1 MILIF
6 APSGQSSGKSEWA
19 PVGRGDV
26 ELPAPRSKQ
35 MEGLR
40 LIVGL
45 GNPGP
50 EHARTRHNAGFR
62 FVDAL
67 ADKAGGRF
75 GLDGKLFGETTKVD
89 FAGRDVWLLKPA
101 TFMNLS
107 GKSIA
112 AALRYWKIEP
122 EQSLL
127 VHDELDL
134 PPGVARLKFD
144 GGHGGQNGLR
154 DTIRLLGHGKFHRL
168 RIGIG
173 HPGHKD
179 KVTPWVLG
187 RPSVTDDALIGRAVD
202 DALDALPLAVQ
213 GNFLDAM
220 TRLHTPKT

>member
-1 MILIF
+1 LL
-6 APSGQSSGKSEWA
+6 SESA
-19 PVGRGDV
+19 M
-26 ELPAPRSKQ
+26 A
-35 MEGLR
+35 GLR

-50 EHARTRHNAGFR
+50 EHARTRHNAGFW

-67 ADKAGGRF
+67 AAQAGARF
-75 GLDGKLFGETTKVD
+75 GLESKLFGETAKARIGD
-89 FAGRDVWLLKPA
+89 RDVWLLKPA

-107 GKSIA
+107 GKSVA

-122 EQSLL
+122 EEALL
-127 VHDELDL
+127 AHDELDL

-154 DTIRLLGHGKFHRL
+154 DSMRLLGHGRFHRL

-179 KVTPWVLG
+179 KVTSWVLG
-187 RPSVTDDALIGRAVD
+187 KPGRDDEAAMLRAIDDAIGV
-202 DALDALPLAVQ
+202 LPLAVE
-213 GNFLDAM
+213 GNLMDAM
-220 TRLHTPKT
+220 TRLHTPRPG

>member
-1 MILIF
+1 M
-6 APSGQSSGKSEWA
+6 A
-19 PVGRGDV
+19 
-26 ELPAPRSKQ
+26 
-35 MEGLR
+35 GLR

-67 ADKAGGRF
+67 ADKTGARF
-75 GLDGKLFGETTKVD
+75 NIDGKLFGESAK
-89 FAGRDVWLLKPA
+89 AEIGGRSVWLLKPA

-107 GKSIA
+107 GKSVL
-112 AALRYWKIEP
+112 AALRFWKIEP
-122 EQSLL
+122 EEALL

-154 DTIRLLGHGKFHRL
+154 DTIRVLGHGKFHRL

-173 HPGHKD
+173 HPGDKN
-179 KVTPWVLG
+179 KVTGWVLG
-187 RPSVTDDALIGRAVD
+187 RASSGDDIEIARAID
-202 DALDALPLAVQ
+202 DALDVLPLAVQ
-213 GNFLDAM
+213 GDINEAM
-220 TRLHTPKT
+220 KRLHTVPGNGKREAGGKIKNND